1 MACRQRVA
9 YGFIL
14 RYPRGKTDV
23 TGNAYESWH
32 YRYVGAEAA
41 KAMHESGQTLE
52 EYVK

>member
-1 MACRQRVA
+1 M
-9 YGFIL
+9 
-14 RYPRGKTDV
+14 

-52 EYVK
+52 EYAKLLDGPLPQYQSMPTRW